1 MSEIKKRRLRVLPG
15 LVAGEFQH
23 ESDVKASEAL
33 RSIPGMDRALS
44 KIMEYGLERLYY
56 LDNIA
61 SNVRVTKNMFP
72 RMMRSLEWG
81 CKILDVEEPELYVTV
96 DPRPNAWTY
105 GNTKPFITLTSGL
118 VDMLD
123 EEECFFVIAH
133 ELGHIKCGHVLY
145 TLVARNIAAIV
156 ALIGQATLGIGALL
170 GQGLVYALLEWQ
182 RKAELSA
189 DRAGL
194 LCTQDID
201 PCIRAFMKL
210 AGGATALYGEMD
222 REEFVRQIR
231 AYEDA
236 DRSTLNRAYKVLL
249 TSGRTHPYAILRAK
263 ELDEWNQG
271 GYGDLM
277 ARRGAGAGPGAGG
290 TSDAAGAT
298 EPDTAE

>member
-1 MSEIKKRRLRVLPG
+1 VSEIKKRKLRTLPG
-15 LVAGEFQH
+15 LGAGEFQH
-23 ESDVKASEAL
+23 PSDVSATDAL

-61 SNVRVTKNMFP
+61 SNVRVTANMFP

-81 CKILDVEEPELYVTV
+81 CKILDLEEPELYVTV
-96 DPRPNAWTY
+96 DPLPNAWTY
-105 GNTKPFITLTSGL
+105 GNTRPFVTLTSGL

-133 ELGHIKCGHVLY
+133 ELGHIKCGHALY

-194 LCTQDID
+194 LCTQDLD

-210 AGGATALYGEMD
+210 SGGATSLYGEMD
-222 REEFVRQIR
+222 REEFMRQIH
-231 AYEDA
+231 AYEEA
-236 DRSTLNRAYKVLL
+236 DRSALNRAYKVLL
-249 TSGRTHPYAILRAK
+249 TSSRTHPYAILRAK
-263 ELDEWNQG
+263 ELDLWHAG
-271 GYGDLM
+271 GYAELM
-277 ARRGAGAGPGAGG
+277 ARRGTGGGAPPGPPGEAPTGG
-290 TSDAAGAT
+290 Q
-298 EPDTAE
+298 